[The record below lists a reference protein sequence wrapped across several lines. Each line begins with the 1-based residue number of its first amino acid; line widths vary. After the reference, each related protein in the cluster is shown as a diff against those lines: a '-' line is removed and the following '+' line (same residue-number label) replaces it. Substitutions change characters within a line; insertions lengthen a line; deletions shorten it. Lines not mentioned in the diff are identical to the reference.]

1 MPLLCAVTL
10 RHSVAS
16 LRLSVHRRCPDLPC
30 KPCRCLWPLCKCP
43 CIHCLSTLCLCLST
57 LCRCLSTLCRCCDS
71 RFSQCCAVAT
81 NADLCYAI
89 ASTFNSVPLRF
100 KSLRL
105 SALSCHCDYSPYS
118 FGVPSAFRIGVIM
131 ACEYPPITRYITLV
145 SLSR

>member
-10 RHSVAS
+10 RHSVAL
-16 LRLSVHRRCPDLPC
+16 LRIAVHRCAPDLPF
-30 KPCRCLWPLCKCP
+30 KPCRCLCSLCKCP

-57 LCRCLSTLCRCCDS
+57 LCPCCDS
-71 RFSQCCAVAT
+71 RFSQCCAAAT